1 MSKGSEVRLAIV
13 HNLPSGGA
21 LRSANAQAARLARHH
36 ELELFTLST
45 ADPELA
51 RWPAGLHQQVYA
63 YAPSAPLE
71 RPFGMFDP
79 LMKLNDLMR
88 LEEVYRRMA
97 AEIDRRGFDAVLV
110 HPCRF
115 TQAPR
120 ALAHLA
126 APSVYYCH
134 EPPRALHE
142 PPPEPPPA
150 PRSLWESVRA
160 WRHRP
165 LAFAL
170 RKRLVALDRAACR
183 AASAVA
189 VNSRYTAANVERLYG
204 RTPELVYHGV
214 DAEKF
219 TPDPDAARQ
228 HVLSVGALS
237 PWKGFDLAIDA
248 LGQVPAPQRPPLV
261 LVSDRADG
269 GYAEA
274 LSARAIRAGV
284 RLSVRAR
291 IADDELVR
299 LYRGAHFTIYTP
311 VREPFGL
318 VPLESMACGT
328 PVVGVREGG
337 VPESVEDGVTGLL
350 CARDAGALAEAAR
363 QLIADPARAAALGRS
378 GREAVLARWTWD
390 ASVLALEA
398 ILTRVAGRP

>member
-1 MSKGSEVRLAIV
+1 MRLAIV

-21 LRSANAQAARLARHH
+21 LRSANAQAALLARSH

-51 RWPAGLHQQVYA
+51 RWPAGVRQQVYA
-63 YAPSAPLE
+63 FEPSAALK

-79 LMKLNDLMR
+79 LARMGDLMR
-88 LEEVYRRMA
+88 LDGVYRRMA
-97 AEIDRRGFDAVLV
+97 AEIDRRAFDAVLV

-126 APSVYYCH
+126 APTVYYCQ

-142 PPPEPPPA
+142 PPPAPPPA
-150 PRSLWESVRA
+150 PRSLWERVRV

-170 RKRLVALDRAACR
+170 RRRLIALDRAALR
-183 AASAVA
+183 AATAVA
-189 VNSRYTAANVERLYG
+189 VNSRFSAATVERLYG
-204 RTPELVYHGV
+204 RTPEVAYLGV
-214 DAEKF
+214 DAERF
-219 TPDPDAARQ
+219 RPDPEARRQ

-237 PWKGFDLAIDA
+237 PWKGFDTVIDA
-248 LGQVPAPQRPPLV
+248 LGLVPAGVRPPLV
-261 LVSDRADG
+261 IVSDRADG

-274 LSARAIRAGV
+274 LDARARAAGV
-284 RLSVRAR
+284 SLSLRAR
-291 IADDELVR
+291 IGDDELVR
-299 LYRGAHFTIYTP
+299 LYQTARFTLYAP

-328 PVVGVREGG
+328 PVVGVDEGG
-337 VPESVEDGVTGLL
+337 VPESVEHEVTGYLAGRDPSVL
-350 CARDAGALAEAAR
+350 ARAALALLE
-363 QLIADPARAAALGRS
+363 DPARIDRMGAAGRA
-378 GREAVLARWTWD
+378 AVLARWTWD
-390 ASVLALEA
+390 ASVARLEA
-398 ILTRVAGRP
+398 LIRRAAGHP